1 MKKIRFRWV
10 FLGVILIPTL
20 ANSIYWT
27 YSDWIQPRK
36 AAKLAECVRK
46 EFRQAMVEKLVVEER
61 DTRVAELCGRYAP
74 SQALVFRKSGPHF
87 LVLKDST
94 RGFVA
99 VWQSRAANGEQF
111 MALTSYLYYGPTF
124 SVNDL

>member
-46 EFRQAMVEKLVVEER
+46 EFRQATVEKLAVDDR
-61 DTRVAELCGRYAP
+61 DAHVAEACAAYSP
-74 SQALVFRKSGPHF
+74 SQRLNVVRSGPQ
-87 LVLKDST
+87 
-94 RGFVA
+94 FVA
-99 VWQSRAANGEQF
+99 MKDGKYGLVSVWKDTNSDGSLRVNAITRNV
-111 MALTSYLYYGPTF
+111 YYPILGF
-124 SVNDL
+124 EY

>member
-20 ANSIYWT
+20 VNSIYWT

-46 EFRQAMVEKLVVEER
+46 EFRRATLEKLAVDDR
-61 DTRVAELCGRYAP
+61 DAHVAEACAAYSP
-74 SQALVFRKSGPHF
+74 SQALYVAKTGPQ
-87 LVLKDST
+87 
-94 RGFVA
+94 FVA
-99 VWQSRAANGEQF
+99 LTDRTYGLVTVWRGTNSDGSLKVNAI
-111 MALTSYLYYGPTF
+111 THYVYYPIFGF
-124 SVNDL
+124 EY